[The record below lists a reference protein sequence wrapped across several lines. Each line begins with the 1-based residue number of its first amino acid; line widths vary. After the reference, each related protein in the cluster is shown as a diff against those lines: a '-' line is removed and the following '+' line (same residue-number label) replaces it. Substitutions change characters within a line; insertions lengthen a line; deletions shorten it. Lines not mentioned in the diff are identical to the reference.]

1 MVIFVKLCSGP
12 GIDAQT
18 LRYGL
23 GYQQYRQKIYNLNY
37 EHKHTEM
44 PKKLEQRKIKLAI
57 ES

>member
-1 MVIFVKLCSGP
+1 MVIFVKFFSGL
-12 GIDAQT
+12 GIDAYT
-18 LRYGL
+18 VRYGL

-44 PKKLEQRKIKLAI
+44 PNKLEQRKIKLAI

>member
-12 GIDAQT
+12 GIDAHT
-18 LRYGL
+18 LRSGL
-23 GYQQYRQKIYNLNY
+23 GYQQYTQKIYNLNY

-44 PKKLEQRKIKLAI
+44 PNKLEQRKIKLAI